1 MLSSAF
7 RVVVVRGAKP
17 DELVRL
23 LRNQQA
29 ILISV
34 VVYPLTLHF
43 VTISLLLKNARAY
56 CIFDI
61 YLAKPLCKYM

>member
-1 MLSSAF
+1 M
-7 RVVVVRGAKP
+7 VRGAKP

-23 LRNQQA
+23 LSNQQA
-29 ILISV
+29 VLISV
-34 VVYPLTLHF
+34 IVYPLTLLF
-43 VTISLLLKNARAY
+43 VAISLFLKKARAY

>member
-1 MLSSAF
+1 M
-7 RVVVVRGAKP
+7 VRGAKP

-23 LRNQQA
+23 LSNQQA
-29 ILISV
+29 VLISV
-34 VVYPLTLHF
+34 IVYPLTLLF
-43 VTISLLLKNARAY
+43 VAISLFLKNARAY